1 MDGERKA
8 SPQGSFGT
16 TIKGI
21 LPGTH
26 TVKVTESGYA
36 DWTKQV
42 SIVAGKTTVLYA
54 YLALGSD
61 KGTPSRNEIITP
73 DSAASYGSLTVYC
86 NLLLGNIYVGGE
98 PGGSPKGS
106 SGTTIKGILLGTY
119 TVKITESGYA
129 DWTKQVSIVAGKTTV
144 LYAYLALG
152 SDKGTPS
159 RNEIITPD
167 SAASYGSLT
176 VYCNLLLGNIYVGGE
191 PGGTPKGSSG
201 TTIKGIL
208 PGTYTVKIT
217 ESGFKDWIVQ
227 VTISS
232 GQTTTITAKLVQ

>member
-1 MDGERKA
+1 MGNIYLDGERKA

-21 LPGTH
+21 PPGTH
-26 TVKVTESGYA
+26 TVKITESGFA

-61 KGTPSRNEIITP
+61 KGTPSRNEIITA
-73 DSAASYGSLTVYC
+73 DSV
-86 NLLLGNIYVGGE
+86 
-98 PGGSPKGS
+98 
-106 SGTTIKGILLGTY
+106 
-119 TVKITESGYA
+119 
-129 DWTKQVSIVAGKTTV
+129 
-144 LYAYLALG
+144 
-152 SDKGTPS
+152 
-159 RNEIITPD
+159 
-167 SAASYGSLT
+167 ASYGSLT

-201 TTIKGIL
+201 TTINGIL

-217 ESGFKDWIVQ
+217 ESGFKDWIGQ

-232 GQTTTITAKLVQ
+232 GQTTTVNAKVVQ